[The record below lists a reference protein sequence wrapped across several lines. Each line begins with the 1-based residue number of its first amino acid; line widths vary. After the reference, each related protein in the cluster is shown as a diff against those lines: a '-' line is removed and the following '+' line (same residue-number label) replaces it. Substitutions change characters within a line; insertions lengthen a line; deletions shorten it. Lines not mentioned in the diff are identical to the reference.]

1 MAVDA
6 AEEGE
11 DWGRMEGGGQV
22 GGLQSLEWLR
32 ECSGFRLAVDQDVL

>member
-6 AEEGE
+6 TDEGE

-22 GGLQSLEWLR
+22 GGLQSLALWR
-32 ECSGFRLAVDQDVL
+32 ECSGFWLAVEQDFL